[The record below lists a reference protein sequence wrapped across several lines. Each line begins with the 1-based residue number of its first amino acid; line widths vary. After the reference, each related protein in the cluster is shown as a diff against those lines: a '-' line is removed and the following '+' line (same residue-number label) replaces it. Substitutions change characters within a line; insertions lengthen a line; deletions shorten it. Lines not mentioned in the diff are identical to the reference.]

1 MSPYFVRSDPSNFYA
16 TTQAG
21 TWIISKKTLRVVGF
35 VPEHPILRANLTA
48 LGATIEVFEA
58 TQGMEGV
65 DELRTQAA
73 KSMVS
78 FAAAVERTSATEP
91 HQQVVAA

>member
-1 MSPYFVRSDPSNFYA
+1 MSPYFVRTDPSNLYV
-16 TTQAG
+16 TTQVG
-21 TWIISKKTLRVVGF
+21 TWILSKKTLRVVGF
-35 VPEHPILRANLTA
+35 VPEHPILRSNLTA

-73 KSMVS
+73 KSLVS
-78 FAAAVERTSATEP
+78 FAAAVEKTTATEA
-91 HQQVVAA
+91 HQQVIAA